1 MGSNQRPSGYEPDE
15 LPLLYSASCRE
26 QRYPSFRSAS
36 TPSSLAV
43 GCSGPILCCC
53 YNIIRLRCRREA
65 DTLRLLGGT
74 FLFQP
79 NLTLL
84 GSNGPNIR
92 ISFICR
98 SRRCARRTG
107 EIISL
112 NLGRFSKSFF
122 EGKDSVLV
130 QHARSNY
137 ALLDAAAIHL
147 RCSHRKCLSFPASP
161 GSGSH
166 RDAFCSNLTSLHT
179 PRDTLMCAT
188 PQ

>member
-1 MGSNQRPSGYEPDE
+1 MVEDSISVWILFSSGNWARTND
-15 LPLLYSASCRE
+15 LQGMNLASCHCSTPHRVRE

-36 TPSSLAV
+36 TPSSLTV

-53 YNIIRLRCRREA
+53 YNIIRLRCRRGA
-65 DTLRLLGGT
+65 DTLRLLGDT

-84 GSNGPNIR
+84 GSNGWNIR

-112 NLGRFSKSFF
+112 NSGRFSKVIF
-122 EGKDSVLV
+122 EAKGSILIFP
-130 QHARSNY
+130 ARSTY
-137 ALLDAAAIHL
+137 AVCPCLFNAI
-147 RCSHRKCLSFPASP
+147 RP
-161 GSGSH
+161 
-166 RDAFCSNLTSLHT
+166 
-179 PRDTLMCAT
+179 
-188 PQ
+188 